1 LKKILFYILMRFYES
16 GWGGRNP
23 MADLGRHFKIR
34 QGISFVPSGFL
45 YYTSAEFFVDEAIKE
60 N

>member
-1 LKKILFYILMRFYES
+1 
-16 GWGGRNP
+16 